1 MSFMEQIALWNQNDQ
16 HQRIIDAIEALPRE
30 EQTPEL
36 ISELARAYNN
46 IAEVEDA
53 PLFQKAISLLESV
66 EDELGDDHHWNFRM
80 AYAYYYLNQ
89 EGPALYYFEKALEAK
104 PGDGD
109 TLEMIDDCKN
119 LLALPRFE
127 KSFRERTAE
136 GWASFLAGEAEL
148 RRMIAEKQ
156 DGTQVTKRCGELLAP
171 AFDSI
176 AFELGLNGEKYDLI
190 LTPEGSRAKLFQL
203 VYFQRRVPAQVLEH
217 WNILVGRQPSQGLA
231 LRMLDQE
238 LSAADVLVWTEK
250 AADGQVSLSLYS
262 EKLLPVLREDEGEA
276 YWIISI
282 LLDQA
287 IGELSAME
295 LLDGYEL
302 LESPLDEDAAQ
313 PMDRLDE
320 VLREQGLELILD
332 PAVLLDRYAAYE
344 MEPQQDPDA
353 DLRMDIFAGVS
364 RCLPL
369 MDQYFQNRSGLM
381 DDFHRDGVACG
392 FLYYPLDGFTQSEE
406 RGKQV
411 LDFRDS
417 VEAAVLEQAGGD
429 AVTFTGGASGVYYG
443 YLDFIAWDLRA
454 VLDAAAEFFAQ
465 APVEWAAFHT
475 FRRNVGGGV
484 TLKREAAQ
492 EE

>member
-1 MSFMEQIALWNQNDQ
+1 MNLLEQIELWNQNDE
-16 HQRIIDAIEALPRE
+16 HQRIIDAIEAMPQE
-30 EQTPEL
+30 ERSPEL
-36 ISELARAYNN
+36 ISILARAYNN
-46 IAEVEDA
+46 AADVEDA
-53 PLFQKAISLLESV
+53 PLFRKAISLLESV
-66 EDELGDDHHWNFRM
+66 AEELENEHTWNFRM
-80 AYAYYYLNQ
+80 AYAYYYLDQ
-89 EGPALYYFEKALEAK
+89 EGPALFYFERALESEPEDA
-104 PGDGD
+104 D
-109 TLEMIDDCKN
+109 TLRMIDDCRDR
-119 LLALPRFE
+119 LALPRFE
-127 KSFRERTAE
+127 KSFRERTTE

-148 RRMIAEKQ
+148 RAMIGETQ
-156 DGTQVTKRCGELLAP
+156 DSELVMKRCGELLSP
-171 AFDSI
+171 AFDGI
-176 AFELGLNGEKYDLI
+176 AFELGLSGEKYDLI

-203 VYFQRRVPAQVLEH
+203 VYFQRRAPAQVLEH
-217 WNILVGRQPSQGLA
+217 WNIFVGRQPSQGFS

-238 LSAADVLVWTEK
+238 LSAGDVLVWAGKNE
-250 AADGQVSLSLYS
+250 DERVSLSFYC
-262 EKLLPVLREDEGEA
+262 EKLLPLLGENEDEA
-276 YWIISI
+276 YWIISV
-282 LLDQA
+282 LLDQT

-295 LLDGYEL
+295 LLDDYEL
-302 LESPLDEDAAQ
+302 LESPLDKDAAQ

-320 VLREQGLELILD
+320 VLREQGLEPILD

-381 DDFHRDGVACG
+381 DDFHRDGVASG

-429 AVTFTGGASGVYYG
+429 AVTFTGGASGVYFG

-454 VLDAAAEFFAQ
+454 VLDAAADIFEK

-475 FRRNVGGGV
+475 FRRSVGSV
-484 TLKREAAQ
+484 TLKKPREN
-492 EE
+492 E